1 LLPRNRGIF
10 QTKTANQTG
19 NVQVT
24 DGHRELV
31 VNPRNA
37 NTSITGKRMERL
49 ETTSVKIATVLE
61 GMETEIGTAVEEKG
75 MPSARKVGIEVNE
88 SWIGTRGTKTAFETI
103 VGHRRDRTVQ
113 VQDRMVQD
121 RMVQGRMVHRH
132 HLVEETVLLPKV
144 EGTVQGM
151 VHLKGSS
158 GTMGVSQT
166 IGAASL
172 FGTSVTLHSALL
184 HHHVVGG
191 TVIAVKAS
199 VGIETNENG
208 HTPASYSRLNK

>member
-61 GMETEIGTAVEEKG
+61 ETETEIGTAVEEKG

-103 VGHRRDRTVQ
+103 VGRRRDRTVQ
-113 VQDRMVQD
+113 VQD

-132 HLVEETVLLPKV
+132 HLVEETVLLLPKV
-144 EGTVQGM
+144 EGTVPGM
-151 VHLKGSS
+151 VHLLGSL

-166 IGAASL
+166 IGAASH

-191 TVIAVKAS
+191 IVIAVKAM
-199 VGIETNENG
+199 GIETNENG